1 MELFPPLTA
10 FYNTISRDARIGT
23 THISLY
29 MALLQQWNLNNGEN
43 PILIERDEV
52 MKAAKIS
59 SRHTYNRCINDLHN
73 YDYIIYNPS
82 VNSSVATKIIIN
94 LKKEAD

>member
-10 FYNTISRDARIGT
+10 FYNTIARDARIGT

-43 PILIERDEV
+43 PILIERDKV

-82 VNSSVATKIIIN
+82 VNASVATKIIIN
-94 LKKEAD
+94 LKKEAY